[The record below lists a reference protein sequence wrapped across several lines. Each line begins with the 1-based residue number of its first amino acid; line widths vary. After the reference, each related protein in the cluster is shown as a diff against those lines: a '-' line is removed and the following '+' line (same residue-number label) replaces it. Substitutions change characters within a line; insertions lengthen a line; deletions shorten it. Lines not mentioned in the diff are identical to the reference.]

1 MNIVTSGVLQS
12 LVAAALAGKTAAGL
26 NVFTPRTWPTT
37 ADEMPIVLVQ
47 SPRETKQ
54 NSNGRTGPAEF
65 FVTAT
70 IRVVARVS
78 AKAASGDAGAV
89 AAEFA
94 VGLLQRQIEVAVIND
109 DALRR
114 AIQKFSAVEIETGVK
129 SEGGLVFGELVMD
142 FALEFYQGPE
152 AFAPVLSNPFEEL
165 AIYADLLNVFSPSGD
180 FADTPFPGSAT
191 SSPRTEGPD
200 GRAEGLILIE
210 IDQTAP
216 PPLGAIL
223 DFSDPDAPL
232 GLGPDR

>member
-1 MNIVTSGVLQS
+1 MNIVTSGVLQN
-12 LVAAALAGKTAAGL
+12 LVAAALAGKTAVGA

-37 ADEMPIVLVQ
+37 ADEMPIILVQ

-65 FVTAT
+65 FVTTT

-78 AKAASGDAGAV
+78 AKAGSGDAGAV

-94 VGLLQRQIEVAVIND
+94 VGLLQRQIEIAVIND

-114 AIQKFSAVEIETGVK
+114 AIQKFSSVEIETGVK

-142 FALEFYQGPE
+142 LALEFYQGPE
-152 AFAPVLSNPFEEL
+152 AFAPVVGTQFDEL
-165 AIYADLLNVFSPSGD
+165 ALYVDLLNVFSPTGV

-191 SSPRTEGPD
+191 DPPRTSGPD
-200 GRAEGLILIE
+200 GRAEGMILIGV
-210 IDQTAP
+210 DQTVPA
-216 PPLGAIL
+216 PLGGVL
-223 DFSDPDAPL
+223 DFSDPDLPG